1 MNNLYFAIIIVL
13 SIFAAPAVFFMIY
26 VIYSGIKHLIM
37 HFVYKFDL
45 FGAREKW
52 LKDHPNWD
60 KPYTGNSMLAG
71 FIHHCSREER
81 PW

>member
-1 MNNLYFAIIIVL
+1 MVVVL
-13 SIFAAPAVFFMIY
+13 GIFAAPVVFL
-26 VIYSGIKHLIM
+26 VIYGIFSGVKHLIM

-52 LKDHPNWD
+52 LNDHPNWD
-60 KPYTGNSMLAG
+60 KPYSGSSILAE
-71 FIHHCSREER
+71 FLYYFFKPKR